1 LEIRI
6 WNFPPLAVWGCLA
19 STFCAFENTQTDYGS
34 HIAKLSAKIISA
46 NLYSKVKA
54 SIAQAF
60 APAFASALA

>member
-1 LEIRI
+1 MIMTRE
-6 WNFPPLAVWGCLA
+6 NFIK
-19 STFCAFENTQTDYGS
+19 T
-34 HIAKLSAKIISA
+34 ISA